1 MQNTAKY
8 DSSPNTRQPHEPR
21 PRINQPMGFSVSKLM
36 HPDYYYGRRHD
47 YVYYPESW
55 VDSNTGRSYEKGYYD
70 ENGKYYDSV
79 SFQKNGKYENV
90 LCRCDYCGTDT
101 VLTLDNS
108 SGTSLQCPSC
118 GAPMRIVSELDEER
132 SRSSGNTHVYSSEES
147 LKKQKR
153 KMHTVRNVLIAV
165 LLLIAIETSYTRQQV
180 KKWQREYI
188 ETPYQQL
195 TLAQNNDP
203 VYLVRSGDNS
213 YGVSAQGASWD
224 KCLLCDSGEDSYYD
238 AESQCWLW
246 YNTDV
251 EPALWQYWYEGISSN
266 YGDYGWMEHNSEG
279 WWIEESEG
287 NWIKLPEEYDT
298 GALWYIE

>member
-1 MQNTAKY
+1 MSELRRAHADRVGAGRRTQQVFRKHTRLLIRGIAQKTKTENAYRTERS
-8 DSSPNTRQPHEPR
+8 DRSSPVDRYRN
-21 PRINQPMGFSVSKLM
+21 KL
-36 HPDYYYGRRHD
+36 
-47 YVYYPESW
+47 YPA
-55 VDSNTGRSYEKGYYD
+55 TGE
-70 ENGKYYDSV
+70 
-79 SFQKNGKYENV
+79 
-90 LCRCDYCGTDT
+90 
-101 VLTLDNS
+101 
-108 SGTSLQCPSC
+108 
-118 GAPMRIVSELDEER
+118 
-132 SRSSGNTHVYSSEES
+132 
-147 LKKQKR
+147 
-153 KMHTVRNVLIAV
+153 
-165 LLLIAIETSYTRQQV
+165 
-180 KKWQREYI
+180 KWQREYI

-224 KCLLCDSGEDSYYD
+224 KCLLWDSGEDSYYD